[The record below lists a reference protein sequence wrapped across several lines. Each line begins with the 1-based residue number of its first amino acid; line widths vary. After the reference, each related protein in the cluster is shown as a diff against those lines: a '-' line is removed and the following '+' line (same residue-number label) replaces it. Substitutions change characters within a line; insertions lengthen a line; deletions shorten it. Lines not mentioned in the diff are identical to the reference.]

1 MSAFYILITV
11 SILVAAS
18 FLAAFIWSVSDD
30 QYIDKEGAA
39 MRILFDDEIKI
50 KNK

>member
-1 MSAFYILITV
+1 MSALIILVLI
-11 SILVAAS
+11 SLLVAAS
-18 FLAAFIWSVSDD
+18 FLGAFIWSIRDD

-39 MRILFDDEIKI
+39 MRILFDDEIQ